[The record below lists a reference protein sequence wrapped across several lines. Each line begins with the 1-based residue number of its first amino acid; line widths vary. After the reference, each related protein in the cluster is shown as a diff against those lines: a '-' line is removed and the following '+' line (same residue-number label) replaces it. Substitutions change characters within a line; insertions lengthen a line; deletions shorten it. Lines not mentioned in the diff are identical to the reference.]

1 MRTEESFSGLLA
13 RLLRGMLEKTLDK
26 TLIDGLVHLK
36 HEAERRST

>member
-1 MRTEESFSGLLA
+1 
-13 RLLRGMLEKTLDK
+13 MLEKTLDK